1 MVELDEILY
10 NAIKAD
16 ADLMQAV
23 GGRVVS
29 TCFEVAPDEQDN
41 TQLPCIIVTDDGLTN
56 QPTDK
61 DCDWEAEEDRIQASV
76 EVDGRSPREVKALS
90 RLVRRAVAEYVKALA
105 DDGDPVPQLESLQ
118 GNGIAW
124 DWMKPCYH
132 TMLTYNCIIECN
144 YE

>member
-61 DCDWEAEEDRIQASV
+61 DCDWEAAEDRIQASV
-76 EVDGRSPREVKALS
+76 EVDGRSPREVKELS
-90 RLVRRAVAEYVKALA
+90 RLVRRAVAAYVRALA

-118 GNGIAW
+118 GNGVAW

-132 TMLTYNCIIECN
+132 TMLTYNCIIECEN
-144 YE
+144 E

>member
-76 EVDGRSPREVKALS
+76 EVDGRSPREVKELS
-90 RLVRRAVAEYVKALA
+90 RLVRRAVAAYVRALA
-105 DDGDPVPQLESLQ
+105 DDGDPMPQLESLQ
-118 GNGIAW
+118 GNGIAL

-132 TMLTYNCIIECN
+132 TMLTYNCIIECEN
-144 YE
+144 E

>member
-76 EVDGRSPREVKALS
+76 EVDGRSPREVKELS
-90 RLVRRAVAEYVKALA
+90 RLVRRAVAAYVIAMA

-118 GNGIAW
+118 GNGVSW

-132 TMLTYNCIIECN
+132 TMLTYNCIIEKEN
-144 YE
+144 E

>member
-23 GGRVVS
+23 GGRVAS

-76 EVDGRSPREVKALS
+76 EVDGRSPREVKELS
-90 RLVRRAVAEYVKALA
+90 RLVRRAVAAYVRALA

-118 GNGIAW
+118 GNGVAW